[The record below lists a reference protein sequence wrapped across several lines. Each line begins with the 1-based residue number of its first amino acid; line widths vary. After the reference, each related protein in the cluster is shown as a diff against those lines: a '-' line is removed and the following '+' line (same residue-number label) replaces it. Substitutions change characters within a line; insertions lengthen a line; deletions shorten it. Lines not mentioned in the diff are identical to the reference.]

1 MVNNQQAVVLT
12 AAGLAVI
19 ALVVAVV
26 ILTSAHLETS
36 GTIVTNNPNL
46 TIFADA
52 ACTKQISTVQWGTL
66 QPSGSATVALFIKN
80 SGNMPLTLT
89 LTENNWSPAT
99 AQNYLTLSWNQENT
113 KIQPGASQ
121 TIAINI
127 NVNQYVTG
135 VNTFTNTIYVIATQS
150 S

>member
-66 QPSGSATVALFIKN
+66 QPSGSATMALFIKN

-99 AQNYLTLSWNQENT
+99 AQNYLTLSWNQENI

-121 TIAINI
+121 TVTITI
-127 NVNQYVTG
+127 NVNQCS
-135 VNTFTNTIYVIATQS
+135 A
-150 S
+150 

>member
-121 TIAINI
+121 TVTIII
-127 NVNQYVTG
+127 NVNQCS
-135 VNTFTNTIYVIATQS
+135 A
-150 S
+150 

>member
-52 ACTKQISTVQWGTL
+52 ACTKPP
-66 QPSGSATVALFIKN
+66 QPA
-80 SGNMPLTLT
+80 
-89 LTENNWSPAT
+89 
-99 AQNYLTLSWNQENT
+99 
-113 KIQPGASQ
+113 
-121 TIAINI
+121 
-127 NVNQYVTG
+127 
-135 VNTFTNTIYVIATQS
+135 
-150 S
+150 

>member
-66 QPSGSATVALFIKN
+66 QPSGSATMALFIKN

-121 TIAINI
+121 TVTITI
-127 NVNQYVTG
+127 NVNQCS
-135 VNTFTNTIYVIATQS
+135 A
-150 S
+150 

>member
-1 MVNNQQAVVLT
+1 MVNTQQAVVMT

-19 ALVVAVV
+19 ALVAAVIV
-26 ILTSAHLETS
+26 LTSVSLLTS
-36 GTIVTNNPNL
+36 GTIVSSNPDL
-46 TIFADA
+46 KIFADQ

-121 TIAINI
+121 TVTITI
-127 NVNQYVTG
+127 NVNQCS
-135 VNTFTNTIYVIATQS
+135 A
-150 S
+150 

>member
-66 QPSGSATVALFIKN
+66 QPSGSATMALFIKN

-99 AQNYLTLSWNQENT
+99 AQNYL
-113 KIQPGASQ
+113 
-121 TIAINI
+121 
-127 NVNQYVTG
+127 
-135 VNTFTNTIYVIATQS
+135 YVIMESREHKDSTWRF
-150 S
+150 

>member
-121 TIAINI
+121 TVTITI
-127 NVNQYVTG
+127 NVNQCS
-135 VNTFTNTIYVIATQS
+135 A
-150 S
+150 

>member
-80 SGNMPLTLT
+80 SGNMPLTLK

-121 TIAINI
+121 TVTITI
-127 NVNQYVTG
+127 NVNQCS
-135 VNTFTNTIYVIATQS
+135 A
-150 S
+150 